1 MVRNAGGLPGAPY
14 DRISLAYDLLAD
26 PAEHQ
31 ARDRGLDLLDPRP
44 GERVLE
50 IGAGTG
56 RALVAL
62 ANAVGSS
69 GLVCGL
75 DRSWGMLERARQR
88 TSASSPVHVQL
99 GDGRFLPYL
108 GETFDAAFM
117 SFTLEL
123 FDPPDIGRVLSEVKR
138 LLRPGGRLGVVCLSE
153 VLRPGP
159 AAMAYSLLHRMFPH
173 LIDCRPI
180 DILRHLEESGYRPT
194 VKEESTLWRLP
205 VMALCARAVDTT
217 APSRVNPGVPGAS

>member
-31 ARDRGLDLLDPRP
+31 ARDRGLELLDPRP

-56 RALVAL
+56 RALVTL
-62 ANAVGSS
+62 AEAVGPS

-88 TSASSPVHVQL
+88 TSASSPVQVQL
-99 GDGRFLPYL
+99 GDGRILPYL
-108 GETFDAAFM
+108 GDTFDAAFM

-138 LLRPGGRLGVVCLSE
+138 VLRPGGRLGVVCLAE
-153 VLRPGP
+153 VPKPGP
-159 AAMAYSLLHRMFPH
+159 AVMAYGLLHRMFPH

-180 DILRHLEESGYRPT
+180 DILRYLEESGYRPT
-194 VKEESTLWRLP
+194 VKEESTLWGLP
-205 VMALCARAVDTT
+205 VMALSARRVDAT
-217 APSRVNPGVPGAS
+217 AGPGSTRDGPAAS